1 MKAPPPGKRSV
12 PLERLFRAALFL
24 VPFGVLGNL
33 ALSLA
38 TTDRK
43 LLASLQAFPKEY
55 LLLAVGLGLVPWL
68 TNSLRL
74 RIWTRFIG
82 HPLSFRD
89 AFRLTLATELASA
102 ATPTASGGGFFR
114 WGLLVQRGVSPGAA
128 ASLVSLVV
136 LEDTLFFLFA
146 IPVAVVLSSAW
157 NLPVLR
163 RVGREVRGSTLEVLL
178 IAVAIGGVSW
188 LVVHLVLSGRLG
200 ARTRRWGLRG
210 VARTRRR
217 MRTGWRDARDVYRM
231 IAARGKSRFAL
242 SMSLTAV
249 QWVCRYSV
257 VSALIAFLGIPVH
270 PVLFFLLQWVIFTL
284 LNFVPTPG
292 AAGGAEAAFYVVYSA
307 FVPAQVIGLATAG
320 WRFLTFYL
328 QLALGAVLFVG
339 LNVAETRARRAAGRA
354 AESRKTAPP
363 Q

>member
-1 MKAPPPGKRSV
+1 MRPPPRGRRKPATLDRIFRLALVLV
-12 PLERLFRAALFL
+12 PL
-24 VPFGVLGNL
+24 GVLGNL

-38 TTDRK
+38 TTDRD
-43 LLASLQAFPKEY
+43 LLASLGAFPREY
-55 LLLAVGLGLVPWL
+55 LLLAVGLGLVPWF

-74 RIWTRFIG
+74 LIWTRFIG
-82 HPLSFRD
+82 HFLTFRE

-102 ATPTASGGGFFR
+102 ATPTASGGGIFR

-146 IPVAVVLSSAW
+146 VPVAVVLSSAW

-163 RVGREVRGSTLEVLL
+163 WVGGEVRGSTLEALL
-178 IAVAIGGVSW
+178 IAAGIGVASW
-188 LVVHLVLSGRLG
+188 GLARLVLSGRLG
-200 ARTRRWGLRG
+200 ARARRWGVRR

-217 MRTGWRDARDVYRM
+217 TRAGWRDARAVYRL
-231 IAARGKSRFAL
+231 IVRRGKSRFAL
-242 SMSLTAV
+242 SMALTAV

-257 VSALIAFLGIPVH
+257 VSALIAFLGVQVY

-284 LNFVPTPG
+284 MNFVPTPG
-292 AAGGAEAAFYVVYSA
+292 AAGGAEAAFYLVYSA
-307 FVPAQVIGLATAG
+307 FVPGEVIGLATAG

-328 QLALGAVLFVG
+328 QLALGALVFLLLGAVG
-339 LNVAETRARRAAGRA
+339 GREKRGKEPA
-354 AESRKTAPP
+354 V
-363 Q
+363 